1 MLTPFGWAGLAVLA
15 LYLAAFFWAGALAA
29 RAAGRSIWLFGRAT
43 GRDRLAAFGFRAAFA
58 LALFGPL
65 VGLALPNSD
74 PLWAATA
81 GLAVGLAGHLVSVA
95 GAMIAFAAQVAMGAS
110 WRVGVEAGAVGTFV
124 SGGLYDISRNPTFLG
139 QFLLLAGL
147 AIAIPSLPTL
157 AALVIFWASAAA
169 QIRSEESI
177 LAQTL
182 GAPYRD
188 YLARVPRWIGPAQP
202 DRVTPIA

>member
-74 PLWAATA
+74 PLWAPR
-81 GLAVGLAGHLVSVA
+81 
-95 GAMIAFAAQVAMGAS
+95 I
-110 WRVGVEAGAVGTFV
+110 
-124 SGGLYDISRNPTFLG
+124 PTQG
-139 QFLLLAGL
+139 
-147 AIAIPSLPTL
+147 S
-157 AALVIFWASAAA
+157 
-169 QIRSEESI
+169 
-177 LAQTL
+177 
-182 GAPYRD
+182 
-188 YLARVPRWIGPAQP
+188 
-202 DRVTPIA
+202 